1 MTVHKIVALAAAT
14 AILIIS
20 SMGHDVSAW
29 TSASRRPLVV
39 RSSHRRRMSLSSSS
53 SSSSTTKD
61 VTATDKEEEEE
72 EATAAKAT
80 TAATATATTAT
91 TTEETE
97 RDMSNPSTAF
107 GRPLSDEVKEF
118 DVFAVGLIKNVIF
131 DNLFRGEDRA
141 YARFYALETI
151 ARMPYFA
158 YTRCVVRGD
167 DECVPHHSMT
177 MRL

>member
-29 TSASRRPLVV
+29 SSASRRPLVV

-61 VTATDKEEEEE
+61 VTATDKEEEE
-72 EATAAKAT
+72 ATAAKAT
-80 TAATATATTAT
+80 TTTTATAT